1 MNGAGHQVWQ
11 FDPLCPVRL
20 GGDILTMIF
29 YPSPR
34 AARGPPLHCIR
45 SRRRGTSG
53 TAQRAAP
60 PLTFVDVQTAW
71 HLQRCAMKPC
81 KGLAP

>member
-1 MNGAGHQVWQ
+1 ME
-11 FDPLCPVRL
+11 PVARSGSSTLSALSDL
-20 GGDILTMIF
+20 GGDILTMIS